1 MSPDKLEKYILDER
15 DRFDDLEP
23 DPAVWDRIGTRPA
36 KVVRINWR
44 GVAWKAAA
52 VVAIFT
58 ASYYFHDYVDY
69 RRTAERDF
77 LAGSIEDEGG
87 SPIVKEL
94 VEAEAYYT
102 AQINLRKEEVLL
114 LTTGLPDVQKEIDLE
129 IVELDKVFEEL
140 KEDLKDNADNEE
152 VIEAMIQNY
161 RLKLDILEEMLSRL
175 KESHEPQN
183 TGNDENKGMEM

>member
-1 MSPDKLEKYILDER
+1 MEKYILDER

>member
-23 DPAVWDRIGTRPA
+23 DPAVWDRIETRQA
-36 KVVRINWR
+36 KVVRINWK
-44 GVAWKAAA
+44 GIAWKAAA

-58 ASYYFHDYVDY
+58 ASYYFHDYVDA
-69 RRTAERDF
+69 RRLQQQDF
-77 LAGSIEDEGG
+77 LAGAAAEGG
-87 SPIVKEL
+87 SQIVQEL

-102 AQINLRKEEVLL
+102 AQISLRKEEVFR
-114 LTTGLPDVQKEIDLE
+114 LTSGLPDVRQEIDLE

-161 RLKLDILEEMLSRL
+161 RLKLDILEEMLYRL

-183 TGNDENKGMEM
+183 TGKDENKSMEM